1 MSTEPAPIPARAA
14 AAERIAPSHGDL
26 RRALRRTPV
35 ALWND
40 DITDYA
46 AALTYYATLAVLPG
60 LLVMVAT
67 FGLVSPATAQ
77 SLVEHV
83 TAYAP
88 GQSGNQL
95 HELLTRMIRENAGA
109 WTVIST
115 GLVSAL
121 WSACSYLAVFRRA
134 LHHMHRTPDRR
145 TPLSRAHRI
154 VLTAFALLALLVL
167 IALVLVLSRPVAE
180 GIGRALHL
188 DSTVTLAWSI
198 ARWPLLLALIMPLV
212 STVFRNGPQSARA
225 RHLSLPGGVLAA
237 VLWLVVTAGFAL
249 YTSMITTYGRLYGSL
264 AGSVVFLIWLWLSN
278 LALLAGA
285 QFSAELAALERTAD
299 GLA

>member
-1 MSTEPAPIPARAA
+1 MSAEPTPVPAPSTAA
-14 AAERIAPSHGDL
+14 AGLAPSPEDL

-35 ALWND
+35 SLWND

-60 LLVMVAT
+60 LLVLVAA
-67 FGLVSPATAQ
+67 FGLVSPDTAR
-77 SLVEHV
+77 SLIEDV

-88 GQSGNQL
+88 GQAGNQL
-95 HELLTRMIRENAGA
+95 HGLLTRMIRENAGA
-109 WTVIST
+109 WTVIAT

-134 LHHMHRTPDRR
+134 LHRMHRTSDRR

-154 VLTAFALLALLVL
+154 ILTAFALLALLVL
-167 IALVLVLSRPVAE
+167 TALVLVVSRPVAE

-188 DSTVTLAWSI
+188 DDTVTLAWTV
-198 ARWPLLLALIMPLV
+198 ARWPLLLTLVVLLV
-212 STVFRNGPQSARA
+212 STVFRNGPQAARV

-237 VLWLVVTAGFAL
+237 VLWLIVTGGFAL
-249 YTSMITTYGRLYGSL
+249 YTSMFTTYSRLYGSL
-264 AGSVVFLIWLWLSN
+264 AGTVVFLIWLWLSN
-278 LALLAGA
+278 LALLTGA
-285 QFSAELAALERTAD
+285 QFSAELAASEGESNGSA
-299 GLA
+299 